1 MLFFS
6 PPPPP
11 LSSLP
16 SWSPL
21 PCCLIGRETL
31 GKIVG
36 ISFHRSP
43 RLSTR
48 VMSCLFGIM
57 HSRRSRSPQ
66 TPHLLLLPP
75 LWISRSAT
83 QICVGACCCIQQ
95 PAGVLTHAGIARAR
109 ANTRARRS
117 DKRTRP
123 PKQIPTRS
131 CDAGHTG
138 RKKGEFGVLRVGF
151 ECVCVRWGGRGGFS
165 GLLRVTRP
173 GVFFSLRVKR
183 RGRN

>member
-6 PPPPP
+6 PPPPPP

-31 GKIVG
+31 GKIAG

-66 TPHLLLLPP
+66 TPHLPP
-75 LWISRSAT
+75 TPPRRISRSAAE
-83 QICVGACCCIQQ
+83 ICAFESTLSRKHPARACSRARIQQ
-95 PAGVLTHAGIARAR
+95 PAARAR
-109 ANTRARRS
+109 SHAQTHETNSHMQLRCRS
-117 DKRTRP
+117 
-123 PKQIPTRS
+123 PKEEER
-131 CDAGHTG
+131 
-138 RKKGEFGVLRVGF
+138 GVWSF
-151 ECVCVRWGGRGGFS
+151 
-165 GLLRVTRP
+165 
-173 GVFFSLRVKR
+173 
-183 RGRN
+183 

>member
-1 MLFFS
+1 MLGYSKCGKLTHMLFFS

-109 ANTRARRS
+109 ANTRARAG
-117 DKRTRP
+117 
-123 PKQIPTRS
+123 PTNAPVRRNKFPH
-131 CDAGHTG
+131 AAAMQVTQGG
-138 RKKGEFGVLRVGF
+138 RKGSLEF
-151 ECVCVRWGGRGGFS
+151 
-165 GLLRVTRP
+165 
-173 GVFFSLRVKR
+173 
-183 RGRN
+183 